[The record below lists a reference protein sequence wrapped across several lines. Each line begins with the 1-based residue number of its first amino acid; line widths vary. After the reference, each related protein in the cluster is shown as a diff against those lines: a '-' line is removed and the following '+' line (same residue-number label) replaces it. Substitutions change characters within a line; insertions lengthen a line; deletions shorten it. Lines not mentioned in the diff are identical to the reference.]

1 MKFIFFDIDNTL
13 VSHVNAP
20 HIPEQTLE
28 AVNLLRKNG
37 HVVAIATGRA
47 GFLTFK
53 TAREFEINN
62 LVCSGGA
69 EIFIDGKEIYRK
81 FFPDEHLEKFLEV
94 AKKFPELTASADDKF
109 IYTDE
114 SSGAFG
120 KYFNFQAGYD
130 CVKKINEL
138 KRPMMCY
145 IMIPPKNLNEAH
157 GIFYNPPEGV
167 KLELM
172 NQFTEARAAKTSK
185 WRGIEIFMKE
195 FLNEQGSGLDDV
207 ITFGD
212 GPNDI
217 EMLKNAKISVAVASA
232 SEKVKRAAKFVCNDI
247 DEGGILQACKE
258 LKLI

>member
-13 VSHVNAP
+13 VSHVKKT
-20 HIPEQTLE
+20 HIPEKTLE
-28 AVNLLRKNG
+28 AVNLLRENG
-37 HVVAIATGRA
+37 HIVAIATGRA

-53 TAREFEINN
+53 TAKEFQINN

-69 EIFIDGKEIYRK
+69 EIFIDNIEIYRK
-81 FFPDEHLEKFLEV
+81 FFPDEHLEKFLDV

-114 SSGAFG
+114 SSGAFR

-130 CVKKINEL
+130 CVKKISEL
-138 KRPMMCY
+138 KHPMMCY
-145 IMIPPKNLNEAH
+145 IMMPQKNLNENH
-157 GIFYNPPEGV
+157 GIFFNPPEGV

-172 NQFTEARAAKTSK
+172 NQFTEARADLTSK
-185 WRGIEIFMKE
+185 WRGIEIFMKKI
-195 FLNEQGSGLDDV
+195 NANLDDV

-217 EMLKNAKISVAVASA
+217 EMLENAKISVAVVSA
-232 SEKVKRAAKFVCNDI
+232 SEKVKSVAKFVCDDI
-247 DEGGILQACKE
+247 DEGGILQACQE
-258 LKLI
+258 LKLIKS